1 MRPEAPPATHVSDL
15 EVPPRVRPAGT
26 ATQHHR
32 FAVVAGLRTGER
44 GRAVFPGI
52 EGTRSHVSNSE
63 VARWIRGTRQW
74 PARCMPRSKL
84 SQLRR
89 RRAVEARIKSQGAT
103 PEPQRAK
110 KEPPPTDS
118 ESEDEKVDAAAADGS
133 DSSCASARPAVTA
146 TRHHRFGVVAAA

>member
-1 MRPEAPPATHVSDL
+1 MGPEAPPATHVSDL

-26 ATQHHR
+26 ATQHHP

-74 PARCMPRSKL
+74 PARCRPRGKL
-84 SQLRR
+84 RYLRR
-89 RRAVEARIKSQGAT
+89 RRADAVACVPGRR
-103 PEPQRAK
+103 PETHVSDLEVA
-110 KEPPPTDS
+110 S
-118 ESEDEKVDAAAADGS
+118 EVW
-133 DSSCASARPAVTA
+133 PAVRETS
-146 TRHHRFGVVAAA
+146 HHRFADVETAVGGRARAISVLGHQRR